1 MLLSATQIYNA
12 QDRARDPEAAKHIAR
27 QKLVAEVGGLIV
39 DKYAHEHGNRM
50 VLAVHVDAPDA
61 RAFFTGRALY
71 ERIAGGIGSPFTWA
85 MIGEDIRQKWD
96 AVARDLSVP
105 SWQPID
111 TAPHEGDML
120 VRGGMFHHG
129 DDAGPWPLEGSAHVR
144 RLGRVFE
151 VLNSRGAPT
160 IVNPTEWKP
169 V

>member
-1 MLLSATQIYNA
+1 MPLLTIT
-12 QDRARDPEAAKHIAR
+12 K
-27 QKLVAEVGGLIV
+27 
-39 DKYAHEHGNRM
+39 
-50 VLAVHVDAPDA
+50 
-61 RAFFTGRALY
+61 
-71 ERIAGGIGSPFTWA
+71 RIAKVPDHLDPG
-85 MIGEDIRQKWD
+85 
-96 AVARDLSVP
+96 ARISARYGLARELGQYLVDNYAKDGDDHVSVTILVGATAD
-105 SWQPID
+105 WQPID

-129 DDAGPWPLEGSAHVR
+129 GDAGPWPLEGAAHVR